1 LIRYIPS
8 SGERWCAGV
17 HLRGGLSE
25 KAIAF
30 ERKMELRTTRMPGDH
45 QIRKHLNDE
54 RLERERLFKISEQF
68 LLKSKP
74 PAPFKQFQAWLKI
87 MNT

>member
-1 LIRYIPS
+1 MV
-8 SGERWCAGV
+8 AGV

-25 KAIAF
+25 KAIAS
-30 ERKMELRTTRMPGDH
+30 ERNMELRTTRMPGDH
-45 QIRKHLNDE
+45 QIRKHLDDQK
-54 RLERERLFKISEQF
+54 LEREKLFKISEQF

-87 MNT
+87 KNS